1 MTYYVTDTHPLI
13 WYMTKKFKKLPP
25 KVNRVFDH
33 AVEGRV
39 AIWVPIVSLWELSL
53 LEKAGKVQ
61 LLASLGEYVEE
72 EFFAKAIHLLDLTA
86 QDIVQSHELNFS
98 KDGFDTLIVAMTR
111 RMECPLI
118 TADDTITRSKICPI
132 FWD

>member
-25 KVNRVFDH
+25 KVNRLFDN
-33 AVEGRV
+33 AVEGRT
-39 AIWVPIVSLWELSL
+39 AIWVPMVSLWELSL

-61 LLASLGEYVEE
+61 LLVPLEEYVQE
-72 EFFAKAIHLLDLTA
+72 EFFAKAIHLLELTA
-86 QDIVQSHELNFS
+86 QDIVCSHGLNFS
-98 KDGFDTLIVAMTR
+98 KDGFDTLIAAMTK

-118 TADDTITRSKICPI
+118 TADDTIARSKTCPI